1 MWLTRGMRESA
12 AGEPALLPRRPEHQ
26 PRQASRTTTTPAQKD
41 SGLWRNAF
49 PRFGACTVTSV
60 SPWSAGPWRLGAVP
74 TARPQERSRKAPKPA
89 SHQPFKPRWRQSSGR
104 RKPLQPNYSLSIAL
118 QENALRVTWLL
129 QMTSGSA
136 AADLRPL
143 AVAPT
148 TEAPLAR
155 HTARNRGATLGCP
168 ALALEFSR
176 GRRAQP
182 RLQQDLPD
190 AAAKARTGSLIIFS
204 CLRLVCAPICCPM
217 LPPKPGGGE
226 AGLRKKA
233 P

>member
-1 MWLTRGMRESA
+1 MRAVIRRVRSVIISA
-12 AGEPALLPRRPEHQ
+12 PRLSPEVWCA
-26 PRQASRTTTTPAQKD
+26 PLGPSGRAAS
-41 SGLWRNAF
+41 
-49 PRFGACTVTSV
+49 
-60 SPWSAGPWRLGAVP
+60 LGAENSQIQRLDPEKSPENHRQNTHSDEVGP
-74 TARPQERSRKAPKPA
+74 TKRIPSA
-89 SHQPFKPRWRQSSGR
+89 
-104 RKPLQPNYSLSIAL
+104 NYSLSIAL

-136 AADLRPL
+136 AADLRLL
-143 AVAPT
+143 AVTPA
-148 TEAPLAR
+148 TEAPMAR
-155 HTARNRGATLGCP
+155 HTAFHRGATLGCP

-190 AAAKARTGSLIIFS
+190 AAAKARTGSLVVFS